1 MQKNTS
7 YKIKIEHPFLLI
19 PVKIKENT
27 ERLSFYMEEQKVL
40 EYRVFPLEEG
50 ETVDY
55 YAPLPAAPWIGKT
68 IRLEGS
74 YPEAFYAKIKQADD
88 LPESDQVH
96 PLMHFT
102 PVNGWMNDP
111 NGLVFEDG
119 IYHLFYQ
126 HNAFGT
132 KWDNMSWGHAVS
144 KDLLHWEHRPM
155 AILPDEDGT
164 IFSGSG
170 ICNEKGLLGL
180 QENALIFF
188 YTSAGGSSD
197 SPWSEGGQFTQRI
210 AYSTDHGATLH
221 KKGDVIVPNMTEGNR
236 DPKVYWHEESKG
248 YIMSLYLKNHVYAIL
263 RSEDLEHWELTQK
276 LPFITARE
284 CPDLRP
290 VPTEEGGE
298 KWILF
303 TASGEY
309 FTGDFDGFHF
319 TNLSEGRMAYQN
331 ELPYAGQ
338 TYSNLPGRVVL
349 MHWMRTENPRKYYT
363 GMMGI
368 PRELTLV
375 KGEEGYILRQSVIRE
390 WKEQRVPVREE
401 KEQKQWEEETVRDAA
416 LELQLNIQGA
426 LVLSV
431 MIYGQKISYQ
441 REEGILCV
449 NGVTCKVKED
459 LRNLSILA
467 DREILEVAAN
477 DDTLLYFFETD
488 LQDLAGKISVEAD
501 HNVDSWLWRVQ

>member
-7 YKIKIEHPFLLI
+7 YKTKIEHPFLLI
-19 PVKIKENT
+19 PVKIKENA

-55 YAPLPAAPWIGKT
+55 YAPLPVTPWIGKT
-68 IRLEGS
+68 IRLEGN
-74 YPEAFYAKIKQADD
+74 YPEAFYTQIKQADD
-88 LPESDQVH
+88 PTESDQVL

-155 AILPDEDGT
+155 AILPDKDGT

-180 QENALIFF
+180 PKDALVFF

-221 KKGDVIVPNMTEGNR
+221 KKGDVIVPNLTEGNR

-338 TYSNLPGRVVL
+338 TYSNL
-349 MHWMRTENPRKYYT
+349 
-363 GMMGI
+363 
-368 PRELTLV
+368 
-375 KGEEGYILRQSVIRE
+375 
-390 WKEQRVPVREE
+390 
-401 KEQKQWEEETVRDAA
+401 
-416 LELQLNIQGA
+416 QGA
-426 LVLSV
+426 CRPGALDTHR
-431 MIYGQKISYQ
+431 KP
-441 REEGILCV
+441 
-449 NGVTCKVKED
+449 
-459 LRNLSILA
+459 
-467 DREILEVAAN
+467 REILYRDDGHSARAYTCKGRGRIHSSSVGDPGMEGATRSCPGREGTETMGGRGCKGCCTGAAVEHTGSLGPFRN
-477 DDTLLYFFETD
+477 DLWAEDLLS
-488 LQDLAGKISVEAD
+488 A
-501 HNVDSWLWRVQ
+501 